1 MELKAIEKVAA
12 IENLRKLSIV
22 ARERE
27 RERERESC
35 SQCRQVFL
43 FLLNTSH
50 AGAHSNKLIG

>member
-27 RERERESC
+27 RERERC